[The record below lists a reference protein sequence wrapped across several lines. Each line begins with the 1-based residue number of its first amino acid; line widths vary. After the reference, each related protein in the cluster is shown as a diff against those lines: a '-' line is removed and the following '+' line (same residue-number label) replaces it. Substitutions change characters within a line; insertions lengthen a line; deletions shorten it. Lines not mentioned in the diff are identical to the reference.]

1 MCSVRTVISIYQR
14 PNGRVPIYKEGN
26 KTDHS
31 STNAT
36 NGCQSSRVLPFSDI
50 SKS

>member
-26 KTDHS
+26 KMDHS

-36 NGCQSSRVLPFSDI
+36 NGCQPGVPVFQSSTV
-50 SKS
+50 